1 MAIARKYPKQVFWS
15 DEDEGFIA
23 IAPDLPGCSAF
34 GDSEPDALAELDHAI
49 EAWIDSA
56 KAAGNNIPAPSSPA
70 PRAHSGR
77 LLVRMPRS
85 LHQELVNGAQREGV
99 SLNQF
104 IIFVLSRYFSRSVS
118 ASEAR
123 AGLLSNVIMASSTTS
138 SFAPSVTIHEAT
150 STLEARTFYEMSRT
164 RYQTVLVSGSWS
176 SDLDDHLVL
185 YHATTERIF
194 NAFKVDQVRL
204 ADE

>member
-1 MAIARKYPKQVFWS
+1 VGIARKYPKQVFWS

-34 GDSEPDALAELDHAI
+34 GDSEADALAELDHAI

-85 LHQELVNGAQREGV
+85 LHQELADGAQREGV

-118 ASEAR
+118 
-123 AGLLSNVIMASSTTS
+123 
-138 SFAPSVTIHEAT
+138 
-150 STLEARTFYEMSRT
+150 
-164 RYQTVLVSGSWS
+164 VSGAENREPP
-176 SDLDDHLVL
+176 
-185 YHATTERIF
+185 ATAKPPKPPVDRIAAAAREAQATRRANLRAASAAIAGEPSPPERLM
-194 NAFKVDQVRL
+194 VDSAEVNPVRPSRPR
-204 ADE
+204 ASKAK

>member
-1 MAIARKYPKQVFWS
+1 MGIARKYPKQVFWS

-34 GDSEPDALAELDHAI
+34 GDSEADALAELDHAI

-85 LHQELVNGAQREGV
+85 LHQELADGAQREGV

-118 ASEAR
+118 
-123 AGLLSNVIMASSTTS
+123 
-138 SFAPSVTIHEAT
+138 
-150 STLEARTFYEMSRT
+150 
-164 RYQTVLVSGSWS
+164 VSGAENREPP
-176 SDLDDHLVL
+176 
-185 YHATTERIF
+185 ATTKPPKPPVDRIAAAAREAQATRRANLRAASAAIAGEPSPPERLM
-194 NAFKVDQVRL
+194 VDSAEVNPVRPSRPR
-204 ADE
+204 ASKAK

>member
-104 IIFVLSRYFSRSVS
+104 IIFVLSRYFSRSGSVS
-118 ASEAR
+118 GAENPDYNPKAIAKPAR
-123 AGLLSNVIMASSTTS
+123 AALTPEEKTARAKAVAQKAMLTRQANMRAASAAIAGEQSPPERFMVDS
-138 SFAPSVTIHEAT
+138 VEVNPVPS
-150 STLEARTFYEMSRT
+150 SRT
-164 RYQTVLVSGSWS
+164 RASK
-176 SDLDDHLVL
+176 
-185 YHATTERIF
+185 A
-194 NAFKVDQVRL
+194 K
-204 ADE
+204 